1 MSAKDDSTEAI
12 LRRLHRVEGQIRGV
26 IRMVEEGKG
35 CEDIL
40 TQVAAARSAID
51 RVGIHILTHRM
62 RECLKGRPVDS
73 PEEAVDE
80 AIDMFIRFSSS
91 LGPVAPEG

>member
-1 MSAKDDSTEAI
+1 MSGKDDSREAI
-12 LRRLHRVEGQIRGV
+12 LRRLHRVEGQIRGI

-40 TQVAAARSAID
+40 TQVAAARSAMD

-62 RECLKGRPVDS
+62 RECLKDNPADS
-73 PEEAVDE
+73 PED
-80 AIDMFIRFSSS
+80 AIENTIGIFLRFSSN